1 MLLALAACAPGPTGT
16 TPPLRTA
23 AAAAEPAVRPVEP
36 TAPLPAA
43 AKPAEA
49 TAQATAPPPPLDR
62 REGQVSIT
70 PPVRISGDPNV
81 VPPDSVKQE
90 MVSARQAL
98 LTGAFKVCVD
108 PDGSVTAVT
117 ALSPS
122 GHPDY
127 DRLVIERA
135 RAWQYRPGLLDGQPT
150 RVCTGVTLVYY
161 QPAFSAAG
169 MRLSRLHLHLFN
181 AIAAAPDCQQRELLL
196 HQFARDHA
204 ADVAAVQSEIEAYDA
219 RRVRPGS
226 AARPHTGFSEDLLVQ
241 TAPYVAP
248 CDNKQALIT
257 ALFDAGFRPASR

>member
-1 MLLALAACAPGPTGT
+1 MLLALASCASGPAATA
-16 TPPLRTA
+16 PPPKTA
-23 AAAAEPAVRPVEP
+23 AEAAEPAARPAEATEP
-36 TAPLPAA
+36 VLTA

-49 TAQATAPPPPLDR
+49 TEPATAATTTTDR
-62 REGQVSIT
+62 RDGQVSIT

-81 VPPDSVKQE
+81 VPPDPVKQA
-90 MVSARQAL
+90 MVSARQSL

-117 ALSPS
+117 PLSPS

-135 RAWQYRPGLLDGQPT
+135 RTWQYRPGLLDGQPT
-150 RVCTGVTLVYY
+150 GVCTGVTLVYY

-169 MRLSRLHLHLFN
+169 MRLSGLHLHLFN
-181 AIAAAPDCQQRELLL
+181 ALAAAPDCQQRELLL

-204 ADVAAVQSEIEAYDA
+204 ADIAAVESEIEAYDA
-219 RRVRPGS
+219 RRARPGS
-226 AARPHTGFSEDLLVQ
+226 ATRPHTGFSEDLLMQ